1 MLKTLRIERFKSIYE
16 QEIGFGKVNLL
27 VGANGSGK
35 SNLLEALGVLSAA
48 LSGGLDP
55 VTLDIKG
62 VRLSLPHLF
71 KSAFKH
77 FDLPKTFRLEAEFE
91 NGKYETSIR
100 ASASSPTL
108 EFASEA
114 LYDQGEQVFGRSGHG
129 IKIHRKDAHLPKI
142 SSDLVPSNR
151 SVWSVIGPLVK
162 ISDGLRAE
170 IDEFSKY
177 SIFAPQTAIM
187 RGLAVDQR
195 VVEPLGLTGSGLA
208 AALSTVQRKSQA
220 ELRRY
225 FSVIWEPGW
234 ADQVRTGPF
243 DESIV
248 PGQVRSEGMLLYIR
262 DKFMK
267 HRRNYL
273 SAFDASEGTLYLIFV
288 ATLLAH
294 DSTPKVFAL
303 DNVDGTLNPRLV
315 RRLSQHMI
323 DVVLGEEPKTKRQ
336 AFVTSHHP
344 SSLDSFDIF
353 DRDQKIFVCRRSG
366 TDSANR
372 VGHSTF
378 VPLDP
383 PENMTKDQWVM
394 THKGK
399 NLSELLLDNRIPGAL

>member
-1 MLKTLRIERFKSIYE
+1 MLKRLRIERFKSIHE
-16 QEIGFGKVNLL
+16 QEIDFGKVNLL
-27 VGANGSGK
+27 IGANGSGK

-55 VTLDIKG
+55 VTLDMKG

-77 FDLPKTFRLEAEFE
+77 FDLPKTFRLEAYFE
-91 NGKYETSIR
+91 NGRYETSIR
-100 ASASSPTL
+100 ASANSPTL
-108 EFASEA
+108 EFSSEA
-114 LYDQGEQVFGRSGHG
+114 LYDGDQQVFGRSGHG
-129 IKIHRKDAHLPKI
+129 IKIHNKQSKLPPI
-142 SSDLVPSNR
+142 SPDLVPSNR
-151 SVWSVIGPLVK
+151 SVWSVIGPLVQ
-162 ISDGLRAE
+162 ISEELRAE

-208 AALSTVQRKSQA
+208 AALSQVQRKTTA

-225 FSVIWEPGW
+225 FGVIWEPGW

-267 HRRNYL
+267 QGRNYL

-288 ATLLAH
+288 STLLAH

-315 RRLSQHMI
+315 RRLSQHLI
-323 DVVLGEEPKTKRQ
+323 EIVTGEDPLSKRQ

-353 DRDQKIFVCRRSG
+353 DENQKIFVCKRNEADTSNRSG
-366 TDSANR
+366 
-372 VGHSTF
+372 HSVF
-378 VPLDP
+378 VRLDP
-383 PENMTKDQWVM
+383 PKGMTKDEWVIK
-394 THKGK
+394 HRGR